1 MLLRQ
6 LAALVDIDQSIVSKI
21 VRGERKTNK

>member
-21 VRGERKTNK
+21 ERGERKTNK